1 MLLHTREWVQD
12 KVTYIFKKSVGGWR
26 LFSIWSRR
34 LMKNLCRSLRI
45 NLLCRRGQETL
56 QKMAHRP
63 FKHKLT
69 FIKVS
74 LKKIFKGLMGK
85 CLIDS

>member
-1 MLLHTREWVQD
+1 
-12 KVTYIFKKSVGGWR
+12 
-26 LFSIWSRR
+26 
-34 LMKNLCRSLRI
+34 MKNLCRSLRI
-45 NLLCRRGQETL
+45 NLLWYRGQEIL

-74 LKKIFKGLMGK
+74 LKKIFKGLIGK